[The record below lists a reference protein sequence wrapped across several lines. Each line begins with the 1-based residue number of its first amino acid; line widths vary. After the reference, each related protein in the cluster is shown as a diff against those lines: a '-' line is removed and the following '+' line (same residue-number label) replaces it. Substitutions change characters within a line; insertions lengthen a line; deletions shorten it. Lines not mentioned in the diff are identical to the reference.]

1 MNTTTKTKTK
11 ITVRD
16 LKVGDEIYYA
26 DGNQTVTDIEM
37 FIDLDLRKVY
47 DIYVEGVATPRRQP
61 GRAPIAV
68 MR

>member
-1 MNTTTKTKTK
+1 MNTTKKTETK
-11 ITVRD
+11 IKVRD
-16 LKVGDEIYYA
+16 LKIGDEIYYA

-47 DIYVEGVATPRRQP
+47 DIYVEGITTPRRQP
-61 GRAPIAV
+61 GRAPLTV